1 MTPLHLIWIIP
12 TAASVGA
19 VAMALVVAAGRDGK

>member
-1 MTPLHLIWIIP
+1 MNPIHLIWIIP

-19 VAMALVVAAGRDGK
+19 VLMALVVAAGRDK